1 MFKVGKIFHL
11 THVVKDLAAVDRW
24 YDDIFAVNR
33 FYHGFE
39 NLAARNASLV
49 LIGDLVMEPVM
60 LAEVPGAEHTPIGKF
75 LARFGQHF
83 HSIAWYV
90 DSVNA
95 IATDLGQHNLRL
107 YDVTGKVVKAP
118 TRAEAIWTHPKET
131 HALLEFA
138 TTGNYIPDPRLK
150 PDWTAAPWRSRHP
163 LGIDRTSHITVLFG
177 DLKAAITLYVDLLG
191 GRLLHESETPG
202 RKRSVFIAV
211 GEDTVIEAAQP
222 LSASSPEGRDLEL
235 NGEGVHSVTF
245 KTLDLK
251 RAAEFLKSK
260 NQRVEVESANFFTLN
275 IGDTFGMPM
284 GFTDLAIPNDPRL

>member
-24 YDDIFAVNR
+24 YDEIFAVNR

-39 NLAARNASLV
+39 KLAARNASLV

-60 LAEVPGAEHTPIGKF
+60 LADVAGAESTPIGKF

-90 DSVNA
+90 DNVNA
-95 IATDLGQHNLRL
+95 MATDLGQHNLRL
-107 YDVTGKVVKAP
+107 YDVTGKVVKP
-118 TRAEAIWTHPKET
+118 PMRAEAIWTHPKET

-138 TTGNYIPDPRLK
+138 ATGNYIPDPRLK
-150 PDWTAAPWRSRHP
+150 PHWTTAPWRDRHP

-177 DLKAAITLYVDLLG
+177 DLKAAKSLYLGHLG
-191 GRLLHESETPG
+191 GKLLHESETPG
-202 RKRSVFIAV
+202 RKRSAFIAV
-211 GEDTVIEAAQP
+211 GDDTVIEAAQP

-235 NGEGVHSVTF
+235 NGEGVHAVTF
-245 KTLDLK
+245 KTLKLN

-260 NQRVEVESANFFTLN
+260 HQRIEAEEANSFMRN
-275 IGDTFGMPM
+275 IEDSFGMPM
-284 GFTDLAIPNDPRL
+284 GFTDLAIPNDPR

>member
-24 YDDIFAVNR
+24 YDEIFGVNR

-39 NLAARNASLV
+39 KLAARNASLL

-60 LAEVPGAEHTPIGKF
+60 LADVPGAESTPVGKF

-90 DSVNA
+90 DNVNA
-95 IATDLGQHNLRL
+95 MATDLGQHNLRL
-107 YDVTGKVVKAP
+107 YDVTGKVVKP
-118 TRAEAIWTHPKET
+118 PMRAEAIWTHPKET

-138 TTGNYIPDPRLK
+138 ATGNYIPDPRLK
-150 PDWTAAPWRSRHP
+150 PDWTTAPWRDHHP

-177 DLKAAITLYVDLLG
+177 DLNAAKSLYVDLLG
-191 GRLLHESETPG
+191 GKLLHESETPG
-202 RKRSVFIAV
+202 RKRSTFIAV

-222 LSASSPEGRDLEL
+222 LSANSPEGRDLEL
-235 NGEGVHSVTF
+235 NGEGVHAVTF
-245 KTLDLK
+245 KTLNLK

-260 NQRVEVESANFFTLN
+260 HQRIEAEDANSFMLN
-275 IGDTFGMPM
+275 IEDSFGMPM
-284 GFTDLAIPNDPRL
+284 GFTDLAIPNDPR

>member
-24 YDDIFAVNR
+24 YDEIFAVNR

-39 NLAARNASLV
+39 KLAARNASLV

-60 LAEVPGAEHTPIGKF
+60 LADVPGAERTPIGKF

-90 DSVNA
+90 DNVNA
-95 IATDLGQHNLRL
+95 MATDLGPHNLRL
-107 YDVTGKVVKAP
+107 YDVTGKVVKP
-118 TRAEAIWTHPKET
+118 PLRAEAIWTHPKET

-138 TTGNYIPDPRLK
+138 ATGNYIPDPRLK
-150 PDWTAAPWRSRHP
+150 SDWTTAPWRDNHP

-177 DLKAAITLYVDLLG
+177 DLKAAKSLYIDLLG

-202 RKRSVFIAV
+202 RKRSAFIAV
-211 GEDTVIEAAQP
+211 GDDTVIEAAQP
-222 LSASSPEGRDLEL
+222 LSATSPEGRDLEA
-235 NGEGVHSVTF
+235 NGEGVHAVTF
-245 KTLDLK
+245 KTLNLK
-251 RAAEFLKSK
+251 RAADFLKSK
-260 NQRVEVESANFFTLN
+260 RLRIESESADTLVLN
-275 IGDTFGMPM
+275 TADSFGMVVS
-284 GFTDLAIPNDPRL
+284 FTDSAIPNDPR